1 MIADMASYGT
11 DWLYLLVPLALLIVA
26 GPRLARATGLP
37 RYAAAGVVSGYGAL
51 VIAVLGFVWDVTWH
65 VDYGRDE
72 VIFTPAHTAILLGL
86 FGIVV
91 SAALIVIVATVD
103 DADVALK
110 WRSYR
115 APWAAVPMAACGLGA
130 ITGFPLDEFW
140 HRAYGIDVSMWGP
153 THLVMIGGASL
164 APLALALLIHE
175 AGGGGAAFR
184 RYAVPRFIAAI
195 TLGLSTFQ
203 LEFDL
208 GVSQWQQL
216 YHPVLIALATGA
228 GLSLA
233 RQLLG
238 PGGALIAALGFILQR
253 ALIAFVVGGPLH
265 HTTPRFPLYLAAAV
279 AVEVAALVAARRSAT
294 VQGIATGL
302 AAGTVGLA
310 GEWAWTHVWGRTPW
324 GAGLFP
330 EVLLAVAV
338 AVGAALLGTA
348 AGRIL
353 SGRGSGIRA
362 AVLAGAGLVLIA
374 GLAIP
379 NPRHATGTDIT
390 IETTPTRTDRV
401 AVQVTLADASIIDRP
416 DWFEVF
422 AWQGGHSEAATLHRV
437 DEDTWATRDDV
448 PVGGDWKTI
457 VRLAQGSTLAGAPVF
472 MPLDEEIEA
481 AEIPVVP
488 SRTVPFERD
497 TKLLMREAHEGDALP
512 AILAYTAI
520 ATIAT
525 VWVTT
530 LVLAYRGVSRRR
542 QLALRGRRVVVTGA
556 AGGIGA
562 SVVES
567 LRADGARVVGLDL
580 AGSDVDVDVCDESS
594 VRAAVDAATAQLGG
608 IDVLIHLA
616 GIGRAHDAGAAPD
629 AAARRIM
636 DVNFW
641 GTWQVTAAALPALRE
656 SSGHV
661 VVTASGLAVA
671 NVPWSSAYTASKR
684 AVSGWA
690 DALRLEYPEL
700 DVTVVNPGYVRTPIH
715 DAAKAQGATLEGV
728 VPADDMDDVVE
739 AYRHALRVRPRSVA
753 TSALTSI
760 GLGIARH
767 LPATADRATAR
778 KLHKLGRPTPT
789 FVGSQPAAPVLEDS
803 AKR

>member
-1 MIADMASYGT
+1 MIGDMASYGT
-11 DWLYLLVPLALLIVA
+11 DWLYLLVPLALLIVT
-26 GPRLARATGLP
+26 GPWLARRTGLP
-37 RYAAAGVVSGYGAL
+37 RYAGAGVVSGYGAL
-51 VIAVLGFVWDVTWH
+51 IIAVLGFVWDVTWH
-65 VDYGRDE
+65 VDLGRDE

-91 SAALIVIVATVD
+91 SAAIIVIVATVD

-115 APWAAVPMAACGLGA
+115 APWAAVPLAACGLGA

-175 AGGGGAAFR
+175 GGGGSAAFR
-184 RYAVPRFIAAI
+184 RYAFPRFVAAI

-208 GVSQWQQL
+208 GVAQWQQL

-228 GLSLA
+228 GLTLA
-233 RQLLG
+233 RHLLG

-265 HTTPRFPLYLAAAV
+265 QTTPRFPLYLAAAI
-279 AVEVAALVAARRSAT
+279 AIEIAALASARRSAT
-294 VQGIATGL
+294 VQGVAAGL

-310 GEWAWTHVWGRTPW
+310 GEWAWTYVWGRTPW
-324 GAGLFP
+324 GAGLLP

-338 AVGAALLGTA
+338 AVAAALLGTA
-348 AGRIL
+348 GGRIL
-353 SGRGSGIRA
+353 SGRAGGIPA
-362 AVLAGAGLVLIA
+362 GVLAGAGLVLLA

-379 NPRHATGTDIT
+379 NPRNATGTDIT
-390 IETTPTRTDRV
+390 IETTSRGVDRV
-401 AVQVTLADASIIDRP
+401 AVSVTLADPSVIDDP

-437 DEDTWATRDDV
+437 DVDTWATRADV
-448 PVGGDWKTI
+448 PVGGNWKTI

-488 SRTVPFERD
+488 TRTVAFERD
-497 TKLLMREAHEGDALP
+497 TELLMREAHEGDALP
-512 AILAYTAI
+512 AILAYIAI
-520 ATIAT
+520 GTIAV
-525 VWVTT
+525 VWITS

-542 QLALRGRRVVVTGA
+542 RLALAGRRVVVTGA
-556 AGGIGA
+556 AGGIGGA
-562 SVVES
+562 VVSS
-567 LRADGARVVGLDL
+567 LRADGAIVVGLDL
-580 AGSDVDVDVCDESS
+580 AGSDVDVDVCDAGSVSTAVAEAES
-594 VRAAVDAATAQLGG
+594 RLGG
-608 IDVLIHLA
+608 IDVLVHLA
-616 GIGRAHDAGAAPD
+616 GIGRAHDAGGPPD
-629 AAARRIM
+629 AAARRIV

-641 GTWQVTAAALPALRE
+641 GTWQVTAAAMPALRE
-656 SSGHV
+656 SGGHV
-661 VVTASGLAVA
+661 VVTASGLAIA
-671 NVPWSSAYTASKR
+671 NAPWAAAYSASKR
-684 AVSGWA
+684 AVSAWA
-690 DALRLEYPEL
+690 DALRIEYAGV

-715 DAAKAQGATLEGV
+715 DESKAQGVSLEGV

-739 AYRHALRVRPRSVA
+739 AYRQALRTRPRAIA
-753 TSALTSI
+753 TSAQTTMALA
-760 GLGIARH
+760 IARH
-767 LPATADRATAR
+767 LPATADRFTAR
-778 KLHKLGRPTPT
+778 QVRRLGRPAPT
-789 FVGSQPAAPVLEDS
+789 FVGSQPSAPVLEDTTT
-803 AKR
+803 R